1 MCLPGS
7 TTNPFDSLRKEREA
21 EEARLHQAQEDR
33 VAAEKQ
39 FEDSRVRQLRHL
51 AALASQ
57 NTDMVDC
64 VMQQLSEAGYPGH
77 QLERPGANP
86 EALYK
91 LTGDPDKWKPRWTIS
106 HPGYNDRDYIMGN
119 YKVADYQ
126 SSGTVIDV

>member
-1 MCLPGS
+1 
-7 TTNPFDSLRKEREA
+7 
-21 EEARLHQAQEDR
+21 
-33 VAAEKQ
+33 
-39 FEDSRVRQLRHL
+39 
-51 AALASQ
+51 
-57 NTDMVDC
+57 
-64 VMQQLSEAGYPGH
+64 MQQLSEAGYPGH

-126 SSGTVIDV
+126 SSGTVIDVSVMIDLDAEGRPRFVCSRGSKTAACALNETELIRTLRDLHSERPHCKRA